1 MADKT
6 MGRSYV
12 AIRREK
18 GKPDVKTNLPITASP
33 LDAVLW
39 CEAGGYKVLEH
50 KYDETPDDEKFIGT
64 IIVTVAPKPKTQ
76 TCPHCRK
83 PGMIEEVDG
92 QTYYVHKQTV
102 EFGSE
107 TTNFGF
113 KYCPE
118 PPKTKARAGS

>member
-39 CEAGGYKVLEH
+39 CEAGGHKVLEH

-76 TCPHCRK
+76 MCPHCGK

-107 TTNFGF
+107 TTNFSF